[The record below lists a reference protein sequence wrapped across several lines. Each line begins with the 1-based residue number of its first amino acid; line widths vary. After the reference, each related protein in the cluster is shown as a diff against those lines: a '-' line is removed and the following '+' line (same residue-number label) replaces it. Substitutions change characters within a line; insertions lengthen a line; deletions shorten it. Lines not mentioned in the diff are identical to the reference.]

1 MNTNFGLCLTHRVWQ
16 WSGRIW
22 SCRYSFCCTG
32 QDKTIARHLLDN
44 QALSVCLLGCV
55 AEGELRT
62 SGLCRW
68 LEETGFAVVSGQDAK
83 MINKDLKVLNGR

>member
-1 MNTNFGLCLTHRVWQ
+1 M
-16 WSGRIW
+16 
-22 SCRYSFCCTG
+22 
-32 QDKTIARHLLDN
+32 DN

-68 LEETGFAVVSGQDAK
+68 LEEAGFAVVSGQDAK